1 MSDLRDR
8 LIKASTN
15 KMTTTLNNSILFN
28 DKDQVKTRIPILNLA
43 LSGKFDG
50 GLTSGLTVIA
60 GPSKHFKS
68 NISLVLVSAY
78 MKKYPESM
86 CLFYDSEF
94 GITPA
99 YLKSMGVDPDRVIH
113 TPIQNVEQMKF
124 DIVNQLEQVTRKD
137 KVIIFVDSIGNM
149 ASKKETEDALNE
161 KSVAD
166 MTRAKQLKSLFRII
180 TPYFT
185 TRDIPCVAVN
195 HTIETIEMFSKT
207 VMTGGTGVM
216 YSADTVIFVGRRQVK
231 DGTEVVGYEF
241 ILNAEKSR
249 YVKEKS
255 KFPLTVTFDGG
266 IGMYSGLL
274 ELAQDVGFAIKPK
287 NGWYQPCFLDE
298 ETGELVPDE
307 SKSWRAKESE
317 CLAFWK
323 PLFAHQPFRDAVTNR
338 YTLGAVKVDDDA
350 MEEQLAQLI

>member
-1 MSDLRDR
+1 MSDLKSR

-15 KMTTTLNNSILFN
+15 KMTASLEKSFLFN
-28 DKDQVKTRIPILNLA
+28 GKDQVKTRVPILNLA
-43 LSGKFDG
+43 LSGRFDG
-50 GLTSGLTVIA
+50 GLNAGLTVVA

-68 NISLVLVSAY
+68 NLSLVMISAY
-78 MKKYPESM
+78 MKKYPDAI

-94 GITPA
+94 GITPS
-99 YLKSMGVDPDRVIH
+99 YLKSMGVDPERVVH
-113 TPIQNVEQMKF
+113 TPIQNVELLKF
-124 DIVNQLEQVTRKD
+124 DIVNQLEAIERGD
-137 KVIIFVDSIGNM
+137 KVIVFIDSIGNM
-149 ASKKETEDALNE
+149 ASKKETEDAMNE

-185 TRDIPCVAVN
+185 TKDVPCIAVN

-216 YSADTVIFVGRRQVK
+216 YSADTVFIIGRRQIK
-231 DGTEVVGYEF
+231 EGTEITGYEF
-241 ILNAEKSR
+241 VVNIEKSR

-255 KFPLTVTFDGG
+255 KLPISVTFDGG
-266 IGMYSGLL
+266 INMYSGLL
-274 ELAQDVGFAIKPK
+274 DLGQDLGYVIKPK

-298 ETGELVPDE
+298 ETGELIPNE
-307 SKSWRAKESE
+307 EKSWRAKDTE

-323 PLFAHQPFRDAVTNR
+323 PMFEHKPFLKAVEER
-338 YTLGAVKVDDDA
+338 YALGAISIDDVA
-350 MEEQLAQLI
+350 MEEEVAQLI